1 MQWSSPVLV
10 HCSVDY
16 LSSEFNE
23 FVFPQHG
30 DIVYVI
36 GFKRDRAPDFTPFYV
51 GESTRSVG
59 RFGDYIASNFTAS
72 TDFKVGHAI
81 QYLHECECEVAVR
94 YKDSLDR
101 IADER
106 ALIRSIKNNGHKL
119 LNDLRGY
126 LYTNA
131 SRAKERERVVQFIR
145 TEVLKIGKVSE
156 IGPDT

>member
-16 LSSEFNE
+16 SEFNE
-23 FVFPQHG
+23 FVFPRHG

-36 GFKRDRAPDFTPFYV
+36 GFKRDRATAFIPFYV

-59 RFGDYIASNFTAS
+59 RFGDYIASKLTAS
-72 TDFKVGHAI
+72 TDFKVGQAI
-81 QYLHECECEVAVR
+81 QYLHECGCEVVVR

-119 LNDLRGY
+119 LNDLGGY
-126 LYTNA
+126 NYIEA
-131 SRAKERERVVQFIR
+131 SHAEERERVVQFIR
-145 TEVLKIGKVSE
+145 TEVLKLSKVSE
-156 IGPDT
+156 IGPGE